1 MKDTLPTSRI
11 AELRALAD
19 NVAQIELNQAK
30 DLIDDPTSASH
41 HLHIQTLDLLTL
53 FEALY
58 DFNGMNESILYF
70 LEQATRAFIKTKP
83 SQMEE
88 ALSYYSTLMRLI
100 RSLAYDRALIDK
112 KFIEYS
118 NLSSDTEIFEGLK
131 AEEIAS
137 A

>member
-1 MKDTLPTSRI
+1 
-11 AELRALAD
+11 
-19 NVAQIELNQAK
+19 
-30 DLIDDPTSASH
+30 
-41 HLHIQTLDLLTL
+41 
-53 FEALY
+53 
-58 DFNGMNESILYF
+58 
-70 LEQATRAFIKTKP
+70 
-83 SQMEE
+83 MEE